1 MSRIYQTPT
10 KCGTRLDLRYSFR
23 KEFCGRAGLAYVV
36 RCCGDYVGAGD
47 SEDEA
52 RLIASAHQAGRQG

>member
-1 MSRIYQTPT
+1 MCRQYQTPNQS
-10 KCGTRLDLRYSFR
+10 GTRLDLRYSFR

-36 RCCGDYVGAGD
+36 RYCGDYIGAGN

-52 RLIASAHQAGRQG
+52 RLIASAHQAR